1 MAKRTAALRILFGA
15 DTKQFDAALK
25 QSVRKMQRTAKD
37 LQTVGKSLSKNL
49 TAPLLGI
56 AAISTKTAVD
66 FEFAMAKVQAVS
78 GFTAA
83 EMQRL
88 EKQAENLGATTSR
101 TQDEVAGLQL
111 ELAKLGKT
119 ADEIEAMTESVLSLS
134 IAFDQ
139 DLAES
144 ARVIGATLNQFD
156 LSAEES
162 GRVADNMAVLFGTSA
177 LDLEKF
183 DAAMRTVGPTANA
196 MGLSVEEAGA
206 AMALLV
212 NSGVDASTVG
222 TALTK
227 SLTTLAKKGFEGK
240 DALAALTS
248 QNLSVAEAFEIFG
261 DRAGKIV
268 PILAES
274 SDELQRYITLQE
286 DGEGAALKARK
297 TLEATAKGGFDKL
310 RSALSAAAT
319 QIGKKFLPM
328 VNRIVDG
335 LTELI
340 SGFAALDTGVIAS
353 VVSIGGLVASIGPL
367 IFIAGQ
373 MVFAYSQLT
382 IAINSNTASQLKNI
396 AALATN
402 PYVLLGAAIAT
413 LAYGF
418 YKWSTQLNATEQ
430 AQQKLLETQDKI
442 DNQYADEAA
451 NLEVLVRQ
459 YKDSSDNLEKRR
471 SLLDRIAKLAPEVA
485 EGLDAET
492 TSYDDLRTATDKYL
506 KSLRQEIA
514 LKVYK
519 DQLTEAI
526 AEQTRLE
533 QQAVKNGDK
542 RVRAELEVEA
552 AQQAYNDAVA
562 NGSALDEVRAKT
574 ALINAQAR
582 LADGQALYDQE
593 QETNTAL
600 EAQKAIVDQLEQAYK
615 DLTVSLNEVPDE
627 TDDGNGAAGK
637 AKSINETAE
646 ARGKDLK
653 AIEALSGELDTYL
666 LKQLREVKQQ
676 DDLAAAIKRVEAA
689 RKGER
694 GGIVTEGRVSINIPE
709 DTLTLGQRLERV
721 FTSLPEIASNT
732 FRDIAA
738 QAESIGNIIGNAFES
753 AFASAAEGTETLG
766 DALKR
771 TGREALGI
779 ILAEVVGLA
788 IKNAFQTA
796 SASGPGALVLGPALA
811 GAAAG
816 AAKSLF
822 SSSVPAF
829 AQGGMV
835 TGPTL
840 SLLGDNRSGKEAVIP
855 FERMGEFLG
864 KFGGGQQSVNV
875 HGRVDGRDLILVQ
888 ERGARNQTRYR

>member
-78 GFTAA
+78 GFTAV

-139 DLAES
+139 DLANT
-144 ARVIGATLNQFD
+144 ARVVGATLNQFGLD
-156 LSAEES
+156 ANEA
-162 GRVADNMAVLFGTSA
+162 GRVADNMAILFGTSA

-196 MGLSVEEAGA
+196 MGLSVEDAGA

-212 NSGVDASTVG
+212 NSGVEASTVG

-227 SLTTLAKKGFEGK
+227 SLTTLAKKGYTGK
-240 DALAALTS
+240 DALEALTT
-248 QNLSVAEAFEIFG
+248 QNFSVAEAFEIFG
-261 DRAGKIV
+261 DRAGKII

-274 SDELQRYITLQE
+274 SDELAEYIRKQE
-286 DGEGAALKARK
+286 EGAGASLKARK
-297 TLEATAKGGFDKL
+297 VLEDTAKGGFDKL

-319 QIGKKFLPM
+319 QIGKKFLPI
-328 VNRIVDG
+328 VNRVVDG

-340 SGFAALDTGVIAS
+340 SQFASLDAGVIAS

-373 MVFAYSQLT
+373 MAFAYSQLT
-382 IAINSNTASQLKNI
+382 LAINANTTSQLKNI

-430 AQQKLLETQDKI
+430 AQQKLLDTQDKI

-459 YKDSSDNLEKRR
+459 YKNSSDNLEKRR
-471 SLLDRIAKLAPEVA
+471 SLLDRIAKIAPDVV
-485 EGLDAET
+485 EGLDAEKS
-492 TSYDDLRTATDKYL
+492 SYDDLRTATDNYL
-506 KSLRQEIA
+506 KSLRKEIA

-533 QQAVKNGDK
+533 QQAAKNGDK
-542 RVRAELEVEA
+542 RARAELEVEA
-552 AQQAYNDAVA
+552 AQQAYNDAVE
-562 NGSALDEVRAKT
+562 NGTALDVTRAKFVLND
-574 ALINAQAR
+574 ASAR
-582 LADGQALYDQE
+582 LAAGQALYRQE
-593 QETNTAL
+593 NETNEAL
-600 EAQKAIVDQLEQAYK
+600 EAQKVIVDQLEQAYTELAISLENLPTEDDGEDNAKAIKETADARGEDLQAINRLSGALDPYGVQQLAEIQRQK
-615 DLTVSLNEVPDE
+615 DL
-627 TDDGNGAAGK
+627 AK
-637 AKSINETAE
+637 AIKQVKD
-646 ARGKDLK
+646 ARG
-653 AIEALSGELDTYL
+653 
-666 LKQLREVKQQ
+666 
-676 DDLAAAIKRVEAA
+676 
-689 RKGER
+689 GER
-694 GGIVTEGRVSINIPE
+694 PTPARSATTIPLPE
-709 DTLTLGQRLERV
+709 TPDLTIGQQLENV
-721 FTSLPEIASNT
+721 FTNLPEIAGDT

-738 QAESIGNIIGNAFES
+738 QAESVGNIIGNAFES
-753 AFASAAEGTETLG
+753 AFVSAAQGTETLG
-766 DALKR
+766 EAIRR

-779 ILAEVVGLA
+779 ILSEVVGLA

-796 SASGPGALVLGPALA
+796 GATGPAAAVVGPALA
-811 GAAAG
+811 GIAAG
-816 AAKSLF
+816 AAKALF
-822 SSSVPAF
+822 SSTVPAF

-888 ERGARNQTRYR
+888 ERGLRNQTRYR